1 MGQTDPVRIQKAFAL
16 HASSVIKFN
25 GFNYNEWSEQVEYYL
40 GVQNLD
46 LALMTE
52 KPADLTENSTNEER
66 PFHKEWERSNRLSLK
81 YLRMTMV
88 SEIKISL
95 PTTEYAREFMRLAK
109 ETSQFEAADKSHTW
123 ALMSRLTTMKYD
135 GSRSMYE
142 HVTEMSTIAA
152 RIRNMGM
159 FVDESFL
166 VQFVINSLPPQFS
179 PFQINYNTIK
189 DKWNMTELQTK
200 LVQEEERLKK

>member
-1 MGQTDPVRIQKAFAL
+1 MCKHDFFVFSTSAL
-16 HASSVIKFN
+16 YTSSVIKFN
-25 GFNYNEWSEQVEYYL
+25 GFSYNEWSEQVEYYL
-40 GVQNLD
+40 GVQNFD

-52 KPADLTENSTNEER
+52 KPADLTENNTDEEMY
-66 PFHKEWERSNRLSLK
+66 FYKEWERLNRLSLK
-81 YLRMTMV
+81 YLRMTVV
-88 SEIKISL
+88 SEIKTSL

-109 ETSQFEAADKSHTW
+109 EISQYEAANKSRTE

-142 HVTEMSTIAA
+142 HVTEMLNIVA

-159 FVDESFL
+159 SMDESFL

-179 PFQINYNTIK
+179 PFQINA
-189 DKWNMTELQTK
+189 
-200 LVQEEERLKK
+200 

>member
-1 MGQTDPVRIQKAFAL
+1 MESTSAL
-16 HASSVIKFN
+16 YASSIIKFN
-25 GFNYNEWSEQVEYYL
+25 EFNYNEWSEQVEYHL

-52 KPADLTENSTNEER
+52 KPADLTENNTDEER
-66 PFHKEWERSNRLSLK
+66 SFHKKWERSNRLSLK
-81 YLRMTMV
+81 YLRMTVV
-88 SEIKISL
+88 SEIKTSL

-109 ETSQFEAADKSHTW
+109 ETSQSKAADKSCTR

-142 HVTEMSTIAA
+142 HVTEMSNIAA

-159 FVDESFL
+159 SVDESFL
-166 VQFVINSLPPQFS
+166 VKFVINSLPP
-179 PFQINYNTIK
+179 
-189 DKWNMTELQTK
+189 
-200 LVQEEERLKK
+200 